1 MRILIYSYNYHPEPI
16 GIAPLM
22 TELAE
27 GLAKN
32 GHELRVLTAMPWYPE
47 SKIYPQYRGKI
58 YSQEE
63 KNGVKIYRSYVW
75 ASQKRS
81 FINRAMFELSF
92 AFLSIW
98 QGLKFWRPD
107 VILLTIPGLP
117 VIVPAYLLSK
127 IYGCPLIVNLQDI
140 LPDAAVHVG
149 LLTNKK
155 LIKIFSL
162 LEKFAYQKA
171 NKIAVI
177 ADGFT
182 KNLAQKNVDINK
194 IVKIPNWVDVDFIKP
209 VSKENSYFIKE
220 NNLQGK
226 FVVIYS
232 GNIALT
238 QPIEILIEAAQK
250 LKHLDNLMVVIVGKE
265 EALARLENYRQ
276 QLGCENVLLKPFQPR
291 EKLPEMLGAVEIGM
305 VTQKSN
311 VIDFN
316 LPSKI
321 PVLLASGCVIIGSVP
336 ESGTAASAIRESGGG
351 VVIPPEDAQALA
363 KQIESFYHNPEL
375 VAQMSKAGR
384 KYAETYYSFQGAIA
398 LYEQLFDGVIRSG
411 GDKG

>member
-27 GLAKN
+27 GLVKK
-32 GHELRVLTAMPWYPE
+32 GHEVRVLTAMPWYPE
-47 SKIYPQYRGKI
+47 SKIYPEYRGKI
-58 YSQEE
+58 YTEE
-63 KNGVKIYRSYVW
+63 ERNGVKIYRSYVW
-75 ASQKRS
+75 ASQKRN

-92 AFLSIW
+92 AFFSFW
-98 QGLKFWRPD
+98 QGLKPWKPD
-107 VILLTIPGLP
+107 VILSTIPGLP
-117 VIVPAYLLSK
+117 VIAPAYLLSK
-127 IYGCPLIVNLQDI
+127 IYGSPLVVNLQDI

-149 LLTNKK
+149 LLTNQK
-155 LIKIFSL
+155 LIKIFSI
-162 LEKFAYQKA
+162 LENFAYKKA
-171 NKIAVI
+171 NKISVI
-177 ADGFT
+177 ADGFI
-182 KNLAQKNVDINK
+182 KNLANKNVDMDK

-209 VSKENSYFIKE
+209 VGREDSYFIQE

-238 QPIEILIEAAQK
+238 QPIEILIEAANK

-265 EALARLENYRQ
+265 EALARLEKYRQ
-276 QLGCENVLLKPFQPR
+276 ELGCENVLLKPFQPR
-291 EKLPEMLGAVEIGM
+291 GKLPQMLGAVEVGM

-336 ESGTAASAIRESGGG
+336 ESGTAAQAIRESGGG
-351 VVIPPEDAQALA
+351 VVIPPEDAVALA
-363 KQIESFYHNPEL
+363 RQIEEFYHNPEL
-375 VAQMSKAGR
+375 VGQMGMAGR
-384 KYAETYYSFQGAIA
+384 KYAETHYSFEGAIA
-398 LYEQLFDGVIRSG
+398 LYEQLFDEVMGR
-411 GDKG
+411 

>member
-32 GHELRVLTAMPWYPE
+32 GHDVRVLTAMPWYPE
-47 SKIYPQYRGKI
+47 SQIYPDYRGKI
-58 YSQEE
+58 YTEEE

-81 FINRAMFELSF
+81 FINRAMFEISF
-92 AFLSIW
+92 AFFSFW
-98 QGLKFWRPD
+98 QGLKCWQPE
-107 VILLTIPGLP
+107 IIISTIPGLP
-117 VIVPAYLLSK
+117 AIIPAYFLSK
-127 IYGCPLIVNLQDI
+127 IYGSPLVVNLQDI

-149 LLTNKK
+149 LLTNEK
-155 LIKIFSL
+155 LIKIFSI

-171 NKIAVI
+171 DKISVI

-182 KNLAQKNVDINK
+182 KNLAKKNVDVDK
-194 IVKIPNWVDVDFIKP
+194 IIKIPNWVDVDFIKP
-209 VSKENSYFIKE
+209 VAKKDSYFIEE
-220 NNLQGK
+220 NSLQGK

-238 QPIEILIEAAQK
+238 QPIEILMEAAQK
-250 LKHLDNLMVVIVGKE
+250 LKHLDDLMVVIVGKE
-265 EALARLENYRQ
+265 EALARLEKYRQ
-276 QLGCENVLLKPFQPR
+276 ELDCDNVLLRPFQPR

-336 ESGTAASAIRESGGG
+336 ESGTAAQAIKESGGG
-351 VVIPPEDAQALA
+351 VVIPPEDAEALA
-363 KQIESFYHNPEL
+363 KQIEEFYHNREL
-375 VAQMSKAGR
+375 VAQMSRAGR
-384 KYAETYYSFQGAIA
+384 KYAEINYSFEGAIA
-398 LYEQLFDGVIRSG
+398 LYEELFKSLVKNR
-411 GDKG
+411 K